1 MTGIL
6 SNEQARP
13 QPYTCRPSMPFPRA
27 IALTFAVAL
36 SAGHSAAV
44 AQQPSKETVSPLPKP
59 TGKSAVGTT
68 IIYLTDSTR
77 KDADFPSGRA
87 INVQLWYPASSSA
100 GPVAPYLADPGLA
113 ASILRNQYYGVDSA
127 ALRAWAV
134 LSTNSHRD
142 APPAV
147 GKHALIAFSVGLG
160 VSRANY
166 TSIAE
171 ELASHGLIVA
181 MVESPLQGFMVVP
194 NGAAGKEIFD
204 STGRYGETAAHR
216 QGVAAWAKDISFT
229 LDRLSAGRVAAPA
242 AKVAATI
249 DWTRVGA
256 TGHST
261 GGLVALA
268 ACESDARLKTC
279 VDMDGGVAAP
289 DKQPLADF
297 VPNGVTKPTLLLRSQ
312 PLYDDTTLARRGM
325 TRDQWEKR
333 GEVGNQT
340 LAEFIARA
348 KAPIRHVSVA
358 GTGHFNFSDAPW
370 VMPSAINR
378 FGGRIIQPMRG
389 WTIITTTLRAYF
401 ENEFAGRGDGLN
413 ELHAQFPELTL
424 R

>member
-1 MTGIL
+1 MPIL
-6 SNEQARP
+6 R
-13 QPYTCRPSMPFPRA
+13 TVT
-27 IALTFAVAL
+27 LTFAL
-36 SAGHSAAV
+36 SAPLAHSSAL
-44 AQQPSKETVSPLPKP
+44 AQQATRETVSPLPKP
-59 TGKSAVGTT
+59 TGKSAVGTA
-68 IIYLTDSTR
+68 IVYLTDSAR
-77 KDADFPSGRA
+77 RDADFPNGRP

-113 ASILRNQYYGVDSA
+113 AAMLRNQYYGVDSA
-127 ALRAWAV
+127 ALRAWSL
-134 LSTNSHRD
+134 LSTNSRRD
-142 APPAV
+142 VPPAA

-171 ELASHGLIVA
+171 ELASHGMIVV

-194 NGAAGKEIFD
+194 NGSAEKEVFD

-216 QGVAAWAKDISFT
+216 RGVAAWAKDISFT
-229 LDRLSAGRVAAPA
+229 LDWMSAAQVPAPA
-242 AKVAATI
+242 AAVAATV

-268 ACESDARLKTC
+268 TCESDVRVRVC

-297 VPNGVTKPTLLLRSQ
+297 VLSGTTKPTLLLRSQ
-312 PLYDDTTLARRGM
+312 PLYDDTTLARRGI
-325 TRDQWEKR
+325 TREQWEKR
-333 GEVGNQT
+333 GEAGTQT
-340 LAEFIARA
+340 LAEFILRA
-348 KAPIRHVSVA
+348 GGPIRHASVA

-378 FGGRIIQPMRG
+378 FGGRIIQPRRG
-389 WTIITTTLRAYF
+389 WTIITTVLRTYF
-401 ENEFAGRGDGLN
+401 ESEFAGRGNGLDA
-413 ELHAQFPELTL
+413 LRARFPELVL